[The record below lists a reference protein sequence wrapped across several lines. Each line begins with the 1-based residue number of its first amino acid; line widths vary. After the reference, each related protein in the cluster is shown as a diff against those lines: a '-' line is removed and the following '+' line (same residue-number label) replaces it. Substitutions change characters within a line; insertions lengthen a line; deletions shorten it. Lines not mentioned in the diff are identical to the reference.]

1 MSVLTFISEA
11 DPKRRKTTTVTT
23 QTITD
28 ANGHVTTVKMTEE
41 VSCPTVTAAT
51 LCQSQSILSV
61 YSFSDKNTESAKVI
75 LIYQAKI
82 VKKDLNHTLAG
93 IDYVPVSSN
102 ILTQEVNNLVKE
114 SNVIFL
120 YIKEVEEDK
129 SEP

>member
-1 MSVLTFISEA
+1 
-11 DPKRRKTTTVTT
+11 
-23 QTITD
+23 
-28 ANGHVTTVKMTEE
+28 MTEE

-102 ILTQEVNNLVKE
+102 ILTQEVNNFVKE

-129 SEP
+129 SEPWYFIFDGVEAKPGIEQEEDTIDLHCENYYIDTCCE